1 MTTVTFRI
9 GYKTEYGQNLY
20 IVGSTQELGAWKT
33 FNHLMKWSEGH
44 VWTIDLKLEEKRFEY
59 KYVVKSAT
67 DTIWEPGENR
77 VCVLDI
83 LPPPIILDS
92 VWNRYKVLFAVYFPL
107 KDASEDVCIIG
118 DIEELGRW
126 STFPPVC
133 RMALGKPRKIA
144 NTGQE
149 GPCWE
154 VELTLSNTLKE
165 FGYKYVVYNKST
177 KELTMERE
185 VGRYFK
191 VIKDSYDHYLKSK
204 EDTTA
209 YEYNRPEVLVNGRIV
224 RFDTN
229 LALEGLLFD
238 EVLESR
244 LYVGPYPQ
252 KRSDVKYLRD
262 KAGIEAVFN
271 LQTERDFKHR
281 RINLKET
288 QSWVES
294 EGMCLVHFPINDFDP
309 LDLADKLLKAA
320 GMLKELVEKYKKV
333 YVHCTAGMGR
343 AASVAVMY
351 MVLYEKMKPEEARNY
366 IKSKR
371 KAATPNMGAI
381 ETALSMVK

>member
-20 IVGSTQELGAWKT
+20 IIGSTEELGSWKT

-59 KYVVKSAT
+59 KHVVRSAT

-83 LPPPIILDS
+83 LPLPIVLDS
-92 VWNRYKVLFAVYFPL
+92 VWNSYKVQFAVYFPL
-107 KDASEDVCIIG
+107 KNADEDVCIIG

-126 STFPPVC
+126 STFPPAC
-133 RMALGKPRKIA
+133 HMTLGKPRKIA

-154 VELTLSNTLKE
+154 VELTLPNTLKE

-191 VIKDSYDHYLKSK
+191 IIKDSYEHYLKSK

-209 YEYNRPEVLVNGRIV
+209 YEYNKPEVLVNGRIV

-252 KRSDVKYLRD
+252 KRSDVKCLKD
-262 KAGIEAVFN
+262 KAGIEAVLN

-281 RINLKET
+281 RINVKET
-288 QSWVES
+288 QSWIEG
-294 EGMCLVHFPINDFDP
+294 EGMRFVHFSINDFDP

-320 GMLKELVEKYKKV
+320 GILKDLVEKYKKV